1 VKRETQEAK
10 VKRVKETRTESF
22 AVRRDV
28 DMDKTTPDTATFTD
42 IAIYLRTA
50 QARARER
57 HKQLE
62 ARRRRATEI
71 AVAAAAI
78 LKQDYQARR
87 VVLFGSAIHPRRF
100 HSRSDIDL
108 AVWGLDEREYYRA
121 VAHLL
126 SLDPSF
132 EVDLVQMEY
141 ARPLLR
147 QTVLQEGVPL

>member
-1 VKRETQEAK
+1 
-10 VKRVKETRTESF
+10 
-22 AVRRDV
+22 
-28 DMDKTTPDTATFTD
+28 MDKTAPDTTTSMD
-42 IAIYLRTA
+42 LAIYLRTA
-50 QARARER
+50 RVRARER

-62 ARRRRATEI
+62 ARRRRAIEI
-71 AVAAAAI
+71 ATSAATI
-78 LKQDYQARR
+78 LKQDYQARH

-108 AVWGLDEREYYRA
+108 AVWGLDGRAYYRA
-121 VAHLL
+121 VARLL

-147 QTVLQEGVPL
+147 QTILQEGVPL

>member
-1 VKRETQEAK
+1 
-10 VKRVKETRTESF
+10 
-22 AVRRDV
+22 
-28 DMDKTTPDTATFTD
+28 MDKTAPDTTTSTD

-62 ARRRRATEI
+62 VRRRRATEI
-71 AVAAAAI
+71 AAAAATI
-78 LKQDYQARR
+78 LKQDYQAHR
-87 VVLFGSAIHPRRF
+87 VVLFGSVIHPQRF

-108 AVWGLDEREYYRA
+108 AVWGLDGREYYRA
-121 VAHLL
+121 VARLL

-147 QTVLQEGVPL
+147 QTILREGVPL

>member
-1 VKRETQEAK
+1 MW
-10 VKRVKETRTESF
+10 
-22 AVRRDV
+22 

-57 HKQLE
+57 RKQLE

-71 AVAAAAI
+71 AVAAATI

-121 VAHLL
+121 VARLL

-147 QTVLQEGVPL
+147 QTILREGVPL